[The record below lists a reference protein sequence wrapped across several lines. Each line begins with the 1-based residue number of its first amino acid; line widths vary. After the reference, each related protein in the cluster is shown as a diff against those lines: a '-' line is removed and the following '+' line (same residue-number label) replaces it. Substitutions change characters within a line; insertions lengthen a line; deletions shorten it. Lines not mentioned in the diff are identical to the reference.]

1 MTQNQLVKLKNRI
14 LNITTQL
21 QGANL
26 VLNRSTTEQQI
37 AWKVDN
43 AIKLMRECYE
53 LLDSVKTYE
62 PTKEQQQKARKK
74 KEGCPLIP
82 VHTVIIQRQEEPT
95 YNKLC
100 RHYKE
105 MMETNGKVE
114 HTCEIGMD
122 LCYCS
127 IRCAYASNNR
137 CSTKA

>member
-53 LLDSVKTYE
+53 LLDSVTTYE

-74 KEGCPLIP
+74 KESSPLIP

-95 YNKLC
+95 YNKRC
-100 RHYKE
+100 RHYE
-105 MMETNGKVE
+105 ETMENGNVE
-114 HTCEIGMD
+114 HTCEVGMD
-122 LCYCS
+122 MCYCS
-127 IRCAYASNNR
+127 VRCAYATNNV

>member
-53 LLDSVKTYE
+53 LLDSVTTYE

-74 KEGCPLIP
+74 KEGSPLIP

-95 YNKLC
+95 YNKRC
-100 RHYKE
+100 HHYE
-105 MMETNGKVE
+105 ETRENGNVE
-114 HTCEIGMD
+114 HTCEVGMD
-122 LCYCS
+122 MCYCS
-127 IRCAYASNNR
+127 VRCAYATNNV